1 MDSFVKE
8 EILRELSTVHVEN
21 SRALDRVTYLI
32 RGDVP
37 KYIET
42 FKDELKEA
50 HDKSA
55 KLEARVKQLEKEA
68 LYNQILLRQFANELD
83 KQAQKMKSEAN
94 NLQMKAPLLNR
105 LR

>member
-1 MDSFVKE
+1 MDSFVKD

-21 SRALDRVTYLI
+21 PRALDRVTHLI
-32 RGDVP
+32 RGDVQ

-50 HDKSA
+50 HEKSV

-68 LYNQILLRQFANELD
+68 LYNQILLRQFANEL
-83 KQAQKMKSEAN
+83 QTHANKMKSEAN
-94 NLQMKAPLLNR
+94 QLQMKAPLLNR
-105 LR
+105 LS